1 MLINIQ
7 IEIDTERD
15 AEELR
20 ALMDL
25 IQQLQDKKDVNWFFT
40 NIVAEFS
47 KCINS
52 IRRRDLWL
60 ILHTYLIFI

>member
-25 IQQLQDKKDVNWFFT
+25 IQQLQDKKDVN
-40 NIVAEFS
+40 
-47 KCINS
+47 
-52 IRRRDLWL
+52 
-60 ILHTYLIFI
+60 

>member
-20 ALMDL
+20 TLMAL
-25 IQQLQDKKDVNWFFT
+25 IQQLQDKDNG
-40 NIVAEFS
+40 N
-47 KCINS
+47 
-52 IRRRDLWL
+52 D
-60 ILHTYLIFI
+60 